1 MKIKTNN
8 FIFIYSD
15 LIFLNRKFKS
25 KNYTKGPLSQ
35 CVKSSSYNYQIWFS
49 LTDQPGNLKFDK
61 SYGLL

>member
-35 CVKSSSYNYQIWFS
+35 CVKSSSYNYQI
-49 LTDQPGNLKFDK
+49 
-61 SYGLL
+61 